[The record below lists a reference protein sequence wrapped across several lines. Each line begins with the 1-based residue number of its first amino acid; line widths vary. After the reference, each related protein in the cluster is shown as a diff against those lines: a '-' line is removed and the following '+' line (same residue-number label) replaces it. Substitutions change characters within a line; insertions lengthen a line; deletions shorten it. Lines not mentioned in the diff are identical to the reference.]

1 MEVKVKKLFLVI
13 LAAVAVISSAI
24 AFAADSRSAKVMA
37 YYFHG
42 SLRCYTC
49 TNMEKYSRVAL
60 DTNFKDALAS
70 GKLEFKAVNIEDQGN
85 EHFVD
90 DYKLYTKALIL
101 SLVKDGKE
109 IKSKNL
115 DKIWELARNKQ
126 KFIEYVTREVNA
138 FMKDAE

>member
-1 MEVKVKKLFLVI
+1 MKRLLLVI

-24 AFAADSRSAKVMA
+24 AFAADSSSAKVIA

-42 SLRCYTC
+42 SFRCYTC
-49 TNMEKYSRVAL
+49 TNMEKYSREAL

-70 GKLEFKAVNIEDQGN
+70 GKLEFKAVNVEDKGN

-90 DYKLYTKALIL
+90 DYKLYTKSLII

-126 KFIEYVTREVNA
+126 KFIEYVTGEVNT